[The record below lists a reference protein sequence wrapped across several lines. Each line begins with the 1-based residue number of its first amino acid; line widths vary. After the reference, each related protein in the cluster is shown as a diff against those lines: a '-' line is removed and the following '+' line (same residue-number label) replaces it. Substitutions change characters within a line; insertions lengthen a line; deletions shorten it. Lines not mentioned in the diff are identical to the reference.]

1 MMVDGYDFG
10 VVVLFVFLLLSL
22 PLYAK
27 AIPLSL
33 SISASFSHFGGGGG
47 TKMAEI
53 SVKLISQA
61 NQLARLSFWPDATL
75 SMLD

>member
-27 AIPLSL
+27 ALPLSL
-33 SISASFSHFGGGGG
+33 SVSFSHFGGGGG